1 MTAAS
6 PRRRVRK
13 LIEVALPLAAINA
26 ASAHEKSIKHGHPST
41 LHLWWA
47 RRPLA
52 ACRAVLFAQLVD
64 DPGSHPEHFA
74 GEAAQQQERE
84 RLFRIIEDLVQWK
97 NVANEAV
104 LHRAQT
110 EIARSLAWQRGET
123 APQKPAEVRSYLAQ
137 HGPPICDPF
146 CGGGSIPLEAQR
158 LGLRAYGSDLN
169 PVAVLIS
176 KALVEIPPRFAGRK
190 PVNPESAE
198 RSRSE
203 GWRNEGAQGLAE
215 DIRYYGRW
223 MRGEAKRRIGH
234 LYPKVAVTDE
244 AVRQQPGLAALRGEE
259 LTPMAYLWARTVPSP
274 NPACRGAQVP
284 LISSFVLS
292 NKSQVI
298 LVPVV
303 DRKTKTYRFAVKAGV
318 TPEEMEQAKL
328 GTKAG
333 KRAHFN
339 CLLSGAVIN
348 PEYIQEHAHAGRM
361 ERSLMAIVVEDKSA
375 LRKAKRGSLVYLPAA
390 EGKKWLNELTLYE
403 KDIHQ
408 AKDGFLS
415 SSTPKRL
422 TGGTCWTYGLTS
434 YGSLFTDRQIAALNT
449 LSGLLPDVKK
459 RILEAVS
466 DDESGRAYAEALTT
480 YLAMCV
486 SRQTAHL
493 SNLCSWN
500 PKREGIR
507 SVFARQAL
515 SMVWDFCEANLFS
528 HSSGNFTGQVDYLA
542 NVVEA
547 SPKNTPEASV
557 LQADCADAIP
567 HPAPFIVSTDPP
579 YYDNIAYA
587 DISDFFYVW
596 LRRALRGLCPNLFT
610 TVQTP
615 KTTELTA
622 LKYRHGGR
630 DKAEVHFMNGMK
642 KAVHNMLASDS
653 HYPITI
659 FYAFKQTEKRE
670 SGVASTGWA
679 SFLQA
684 LLDCGLTMDGT
695 WPIRTER
702 TIRMIAHGANAL
714 ASSIVL
720 VCRPRPEDAQEAT
733 RGQFVSALRRE
744 LPPAVARLQEASI
757 APVDLAQAAIGPG
770 MEIFSRYAAVREAND
785 QPMAV
790 HDALALINEALDE
803 ILSEQDADYDSETRF
818 ALTWF
823 ENQKRGFSP
832 GPYGEAETLAMARN
846 VSVAGVA
853 EAGILEAGAGRVRL
867 LQPAELP
874 GGWNPA
880 SDDRLTTWECVHHMI
895 RALESDGEAAA
906 AALLALTPARQRDA
920 ARELAYRLYAICEKQ
935 SRAADALRYNTLMAL
950 WGDLSRQADT
960 QTTPQPTLALPEEE

>member
-1 MTAAS
+1 M
-6 PRRRVRK
+6 RK

-97 NVANEAV
+97 NVANETV

-223 MRGEAKRRIGH
+223 MRGEAERRIGH
-234 LYPKVAVTDE
+234 LYPKVEVTDE

-292 NKSQVI
+292 SKQQIIAIPKVNDASNNYHFE
-298 LVPVV
+298 L
-303 DRKTKTYRFAVKAGV
+303 KAGV
-318 TPEEMEQAKL
+318 TKEEMEQAKK
-328 GTKAG
+328 GTQAG
-333 KRAHFN
+333 KRAGFI
-339 CLLSGAVIN
+339 CRLSGSPISFS
-348 PEYIQEHAHAGRM
+348 YIKSEAQAGRM
-361 ERSLMAIVVEDKSA
+361 KQKLMAVVAENKG
-375 LRKAKRGSLVYLPAA
+375 RVYLPPTESTERIA
-390 EGKKWLNELTLYE
+390 EKASPSWKPDHELPLDY
-403 KDIHQ
+403 HP
-408 AKDGFLS
+408 FV
-415 SSTPKRL
+415 PPR
-422 TGGTCWTYGLTS
+422 YGMTNLAD
-434 YGSLFTDRQIAALNT
+434 LFTNRQLAALAT
-449 LSGLLPDVKK
+449 LSDLIAEVKEN
-459 RILEAVS
+459 ILKDTDSGDYEEAV
-466 DDESGRAYAEALTT
+466 TT
-480 YLAMCV
+480 YLAMGV
-486 SRQTAHL
+486 SKQTNRL
-493 SNLCSWN
+493 SNLCFWDN
-500 PKREGIR
+500 TGQKIQQ
-507 SVFARQAL
+507 VFGRQAL
-515 SMVWDFCEANLFS
+515 SMIWDFCEANPLS
-528 HSSGNFTGQVDYLA
+528 SSSGNFIGQVDYLA
-542 NVVEA
+542 NVVKA
-547 SPKNTPEASV
+547 SPKNAPEVSV
-557 LQADCADAIP
+557 MQADSADSIP
-567 HPAPFIVSTDPP
+567 HAVPFVVATDPP
-579 YYDNIAYA
+579 YYDYMAYA
-587 DISDFFYVW
+587 DLSDFFYNW
-596 LRRALRGLCPNLFT
+596 LRYSLRSLWPNLFS

-615 KTTELTA
+615 KAAELTA
-622 LKYRHGGR
+622 LEHRRGGKQEA
-630 DKAEVHFMNGMK
+630 DAHFLNGMK
-642 KAVHNMLASDS
+642 NAFRNMLASDS
-653 HYPITI
+653 HYPITV
-659 FYAFKQTEKRE
+659 FYAFKQAENRN
-670 SGVASTGWA
+670 SGTTATGWS

-684 LLDCGLTMDGT
+684 LLDCGFTIDGT
-695 WPIRTER
+695 WPMRTEL
-702 TIRMIAHGANAL
+702 TGALKKRKNAL